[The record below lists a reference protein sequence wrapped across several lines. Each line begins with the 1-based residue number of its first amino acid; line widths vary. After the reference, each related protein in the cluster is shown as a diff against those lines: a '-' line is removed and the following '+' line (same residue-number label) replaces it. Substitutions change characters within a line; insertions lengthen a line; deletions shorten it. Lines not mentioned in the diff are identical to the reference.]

1 MEKIIFRKALKADLK
16 DIVHLL
22 ADDEF
27 GQEREVESDLTP
39 YAKTFC
45 LIDQDE
51 NQMLM
56 VACIKDKII
65 GTAHLTIMPS
75 LTFVGS
81 IRLNIE
87 AVRIAP
93 SCQGQEFGTR
103 MIQEAINWGRQKGAT
118 IIQLATNK
126 QRTGVKKFYE
136 NLGFKALHEGMKL
149 YL

>member
-1 MEKIIFRKALKADLK
+1 
-16 DIVHLL
+16 
-22 ADDEF
+22 
-27 GQEREVESDLTP
+27 
-39 YAKTFC
+39 
-45 LIDQDE
+45 
-51 NQMLM
+51 MLM
-56 VACIKDKII
+56 VACINDKII

-93 SCQGQEFGTR
+93 SCQGHR